1 MNLKPA
7 SSGFVEIYFGIVIVC
22 EDTNANYIYLQ
33 DKIKQCLPNSIDTY
47 VYKNSKGY
55 RATLKNSQNVGH
67 TNPRDIAKYAID
79 EINCKNADYQ
89 NNEDDIEPLF
99 YQEVYCVVDVD
110 DNVAKGMLAQAY
122 QVVSNANVAN
132 PKVNYRLIVSN
143 ECFEIWYILH
153 IQDIPSPLYRGTKTQ
168 KAAGLITPNR
178 DNLIEKMLRKAIDW
192 ENLPTSQ
199 KPKNKNIKSYA
210 HFYSRVNSIGSES
223 DAIHRA
229 KSLINQ
235 SNGKEPFDN
244 PSTELHILIE
254 KINSFK

>member
-33 DKIKQCLPNSIDTY
+33 DKIKACLPNSITTY

-55 RATLKNSQNVGH
+55 RASLKNSQNVGH
-67 TNPRDIAKYAID
+67 TNPRDIARYAID
-79 EINCKNADYQ
+79 EINRKNADYQ
-89 NNEDDIEPLF
+89 NNEDDQEPLF
-99 YQEVYCVVDVD
+99 YQEVYCVVDTD
-110 DNVAKGMLAQAY
+110 DNITNGTLAQAY
-122 QVVSNANVAN
+122 QAISNAKTAN
-132 PKVNYRLIVSN
+132 PNVNYRLITSN

-153 IQDIPSPLYRGTKTQ
+153 IQDIPFPLYRGTKTQ
-168 KAAGLITPNR
+168 KTAGLIMLNK
-178 DNLIEKMLRKAIDW
+178 DNTIERMLKKVISW
-192 ENLPTSQ
+192 INIPPFQ
-199 KPKNKNIKSYA
+199 KPLNKKIKSYA